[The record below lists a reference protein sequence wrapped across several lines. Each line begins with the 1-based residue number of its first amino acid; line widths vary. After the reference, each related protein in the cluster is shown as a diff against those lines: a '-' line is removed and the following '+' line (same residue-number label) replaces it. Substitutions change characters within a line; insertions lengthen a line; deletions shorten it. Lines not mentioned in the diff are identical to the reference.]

1 MMKIRILL
9 SIVFSSACS
18 LIASGQNPFVGTL
31 PADAK
36 LTKEC
41 LILLS
46 LMERCTG
53 RFLIRFSVVSTVL
66 LLPFEC
72 SRKSKPK

>member
-18 LIASGQNPFVGTL
+18 LIASGQNPFVGAL

-36 LTKEC
+36 LTKGMFDTFESDGKMYWS
-41 LILLS
+41 IPDS
-46 LMERCTG
+46 LFG
-53 RFLIRFSVVSTVL
+53 REYSVTTTI
-66 LLPFEC
+66 
-72 SRKSKPK
+72 

>member
-1 MMKIRILL
+1 MKIRILL

-36 LTKEC
+36 LTKG
-41 LILLS
+41 
-46 LMERCTG
+46 MFDT
-53 RFLIRFSVVSTVL
+53 
-66 LLPFEC
+66 FE
-72 SRKSKPK
+72 SDGKMYWSIPD